1 MNIGKLGRVSALAV
15 LALGMATSVSA
26 QEGKYASDGSG
37 DAVRDGSGD
46 CVLGAIGNML
56 EECLPTAAPIEPDPV
71 PVMPKPAYVPP
82 PPKPIVRVLSLNES
96 GGSNFAFDSSNLTD
110 KAQGQLSGFVNNV
123 KTSNV
128 APSNITVVG
137 HTDSIGSEAYNQ
149 KLSVNRANSVASY
162 LASQGMNRGM
172 MQVSGRGETQPVA
185 SNKTKAGR
193 AANRRVD
200 IRVTG
205 QRKVTV
211 RQ

>member
-1 MNIGKLGRVSALAV
+1 MNIEKLGRMSALAV
-15 LALGMATSVSA
+15 IALSMATSVSA
-26 QEGKYASDGSG
+26 HDGKYVSDGSG

-82 PPKPIVRVLSLNES
+82 PPKPIVRVLNLNES
-96 GGSNFAFDSSNLTD
+96 GGSNFAFDSANLTD
-110 KAQGQLSGFVNNV
+110 KAQGQLSGFANSV
-123 KTSNV
+123 KASNV
-128 APSNITVVG
+128 SPSSITVVG

-149 KLSVNRANSVASY
+149 KLSVDRANSVASY

-172 MQVSGRGETQPVA
+172 MQVSGRGETQPAA

-205 QRKVTV
+205 QRKITV